1 MQWAFKLDNYK
12 NFEYRI
18 NYALK
23 NAMNKEISP
32 MSYTTLK
39 DNYKNLYL
47 LLQKRRNRKTKMII
61 WKINENI
68 GIPNDI
74 LGNTVNL

>member
-1 MQWAFKLDNYK
+1 
-12 NFEYRI
+12 
-18 NYALK
+18 
-23 NAMNKEISP
+23 MNKEISP

-61 WKINENI
+61 
-68 GIPNDI
+68 
-74 LGNTVNL
+74 

>member
-1 MQWAFKLDNYK
+1 
-12 NFEYRI
+12 
-18 NYALK
+18 
-23 NAMNKEISP
+23 MNKEISP
-32 MSYTTLK
+32 MSYNTLK

-61 WKINENI
+61 LKINENI

-74 LGNTVNL
+74 LGNTVNLQFIVLIFYS